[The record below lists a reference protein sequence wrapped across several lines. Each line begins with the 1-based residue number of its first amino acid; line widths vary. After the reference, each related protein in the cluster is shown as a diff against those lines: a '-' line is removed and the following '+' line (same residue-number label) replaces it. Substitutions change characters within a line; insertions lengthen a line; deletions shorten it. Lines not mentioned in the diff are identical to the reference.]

1 MRLLS
6 DYEGRLLRLTHE
18 REVHILTHPE
28 MADMEPALEEALA
41 GPDSVVES
49 NSDPTVR
56 LYYRRFLETPVGD
69 KFLCVVVKV
78 IEVDAFV
85 ITAYLTDKVKQG
97 RILWERSR

>member
-1 MRLLS
+1 
-6 DYEGRLLRLTHE
+6 
-18 REVHILTHPE
+18 
-28 MADMEPALEEALA
+28 MAGMEAAVKEALA

-56 LYYRRFLETPVGD
+56 LYYRRFPETAVGD

-78 IEVDAFV
+78 IEDDAFT